1 MGAVLE
7 PPRHRVQ
14 PLPHFGDPVPSPWL
28 AESLV
33 GGLSRLGQLTE
44 VQEDEFGEQDGEE
57 ADEEGHGEVDE
68 EQAQEEGAQPGT
80 PGQPAPARKA
90 ACQHIAPIPRH
101 LGHSGAE
108 SPFPTPIVMVGYSSF
123 SLAKV

>member
-1 MGAVLE
+1 M
-7 PPRHRVQ
+7 
-14 PLPHFGDPVPSPWL
+14 
-28 AESLV
+28 
-33 GGLSRLGQLTE
+33 GQLTE

-68 EQAQEEGAQPGT
+68 EQVQEEGTQPGT

-90 ACQHIAPIPRH
+90 ACQHTPSIPRD
-101 LGHSGAE
+101 LGHSGAG
-108 SPFPTPIVMVGYSSF
+108 SPFPAPLVTVGYGSF